1 MKNNKDYAEK
11 LIPNMDKSEM
21 FVCQYNPSDGGRPS
35 WFTVATEKIVNGKNV
50 GLRAVAYWKGDQA
63 DKIHDIIVNNKEI

>member
-1 MKNNKDYAEK
+1 MKNNGDYAEK

-35 WFTVATEKIVNGKNV
+35 WFTVAAEKIEDGKSA
-50 GLRAVAYWKGDQA
+50 GLRAVAYWKGERA
-63 DKIHDIIVNNKEI
+63 DKMHDIIVNNKEI

>member
-1 MKNNKDYAEK
+1 MKNNSDYAEK

-35 WFTVATEKIVNGKNV
+35 WFTVATEKFENGKSA

-63 DKIHDIIVNNKEI
+63 DKMHDIIINNKEI